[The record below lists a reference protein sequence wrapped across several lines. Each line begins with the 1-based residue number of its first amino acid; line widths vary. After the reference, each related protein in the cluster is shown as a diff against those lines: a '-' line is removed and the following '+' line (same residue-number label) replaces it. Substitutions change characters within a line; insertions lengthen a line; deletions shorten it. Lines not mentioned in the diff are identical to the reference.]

1 MDATTFQIIGSI
13 IVALIGGGGV
23 AAYRKQRHT
32 HANGLPDDEGEARQV
47 APAAD
52 WLTRQVDSLLAA
64 SREEMQELRK
74 RQDAQDKRIAFQER
88 ERELDAEHIDA
99 LEQHIWLQL
108 PPPPPARTRLQRRD
122 AE

>member
-52 WLTRQVDSLLAA
+52 WLTKQVDSLLAA
-64 SREEMQELRK
+64 SREEMQELRR
-74 RQDAQDKRIAFQER
+74 RQDFQER
-88 ERELDAEHIDA
+88 ERELDAEFIDD
-99 LEQHIWLQL
+99 LQLHIWKGL
-108 PPPPPARTRLQRRD
+108 PPPPPTRKRLQRRD
-122 AE
+122 PE